1 MHLPTLFYTLATLA
15 ITAAVPVTAE
25 NSTATP
31 TATQAIDAP
40 SQANPVATPSMT
52 PVGAYRCPPK
62 QFKRCC
68 LTLQQTSRELID
80 GLGELVPVLGGLSV
94 SSLISFDCMSASGGF
109 SAHIIS
115 SLWYYWE
122 YDLQTANVML
132 LGKAMADDISPNDCD
147 VGGYAPM
154 CCNSADAVCSIPLSA
169 SMISKF

>member
-94 SSLISFDCMSASGGF
+94 SSLISFDC
-109 SAHIIS
+109 
-115 SLWYYWE
+115 
-122 YDLQTANVML
+122 
-132 LGKAMADDISPNDCD
+132 KAMADDISPNDCD
-147 VGGYAPM
+147 VGGMPRCAATPRMRYEGFGIDACKPFEQVKEKYYRSFGF
-154 CCNSADAVCSIPLSA
+154 NKGDETQADTIEDAVS
-169 SMISKF
+169 